1 MRAAHPVQMDAQQV
15 RLEKE
20 PKWTTEEKM
29 RLACL
34 EIELEESEANW
45 RLINKAL
52 AGRCTG
58 WCRDVPGTYHQA
70 KTVMIPKISGADRP
84 EDFRPITVSP
94 VLVRHYIRCCR
105 TARVDINPAQR
116 AFVKTDGCADNTV
129 LVDAII

>member
-70 KTVMIPKISGADRP
+70 KTVMIPKI
-84 EDFRPITVSP
+84 
-94 VLVRHYIRCCR
+94 
-105 TARVDINPAQR
+105 
-116 AFVKTDGCADNTV
+116 
-129 LVDAII
+129 